1 MISNNLIIRT
11 KLIPPTSSKGVLT
24 RPALD
29 NALKGTGTPKIVLVH
44 APAGYGKT
52 TLLYQWFKSMLA
64 SEEPTCW
71 LSLDEL
77 DDNPTSFLRYLLFS
91 FRETIEDFWTDG
103 SSWLDG
109 RLQPDLTIALNH
121 VINEL
126 VRIQRPGDFLFKPI
140 DTSAP
145 RSAINNV
152 ELDIKSVKSKGSEF
166 AAVQD
171 ELAMK
176 NKLLEEKTSELC
188 EAQRESLICLAYA
201 AEHKDATTGAHLN
214 RISGYARRMG
224 ELLGWSDERCQSL
237 ALAAPLHDV
246 GKIGIPDSLLL
257 KKGRLTP
264 SEYETM
270 KRHTILGKE
279 ILSSSSSSVMRL
291 GAKIALYH
299 HEAFDGSGY
308 PSGLRGNQIPIEAA
322 IVSLVDVY
330 DALRSSRPYKDS
342 MAHAAAVDIICNGDD
357 RTNVSQFHPDL
368 LSTFLSHHRE
378 FDNIYHGFP
387 ATKVVAEDSRTEH
400 HMSDDQLDSKASVEY
415 LSVVTAE
422 C

>member
-1 MISNNLIIRT
+1 MEILIVEDEITIREELLELVEAWGYRCHAMACAEEALQFLRSDTNVDLVLFDINMPGTNGLEMLMELRADRSIAESMKAICISGDQD
-11 KLIPPTSSKGVLT
+11 PGGVIT
-24 RPALD
+24 
-29 NALKGTGTPKIVLVH
+29 ALK
-44 APAGYGKT
+44 AGI
-52 TLLYQWFKSMLA
+52 S
-64 SEEPTCW
+64 
-71 LSLDEL
+71 
-77 DDNPTSFLRYLLFS
+77 
-91 FRETIEDFWTDG
+91 
-103 SSWLDG
+103 
-109 RLQPDLTIALNH
+109 
-121 VINEL
+121 
-126 VRIQRPGDFLFKPI
+126 DFLFKPI
-140 DTSAP
+140 DTSAL

-357 RTNVSQFHPDL
+357 RTNVSRFHPDL

-378 FDNIYHGFP
+378 FDNIYHDFP